1 MKLTLEPTEDQE
13 ERTPAARF
21 PKVTIECLGDD
32 LDIEQV
38 GDMLEAGLLAW
49 GFHPDT
55 VTELL
60 KYSSGST
67 AEG

>member
-32 LDIEQV
+32 LDIWQI
-38 GDMLEAGLLAW
+38 GKLLEAALLAW
-49 GFHPDT
+49 GFPQVTVDDLFHPM
-55 VTELL
+55 E
-60 KYSSGST
+60 
-67 AEG
+67 

>member
-32 LDIEQV
+32 LDIRQI
-38 GDMLEAGLLAW
+38 GKLLEAALLAW
-49 GFHPDT
+49 GFSQVTVDDLFHPM
-55 VTELL
+55 E
-60 KYSSGST
+60 
-67 AEG
+67 